1 MHRKRAPI
9 STSCHHLPSNCVLPF
24 FNILKQPALNTLRY
38 VLLAPN
44 SILSS
49 GSLRMASLNPSS
61 RFGEP
66 NSSASTVLRQLYHY
80 RPRTQRAKT
89 LALSAIAFLVC
100 LWLLSSS
107 SRVTQSLP
115 LIHSPSLILAARDN
129 HISHRL
135 LGRHSALR
143 HCGEPTGNAN
153 AEVNVNANAN
163 ATPSLAIRSRFLD
176 QIPIPPPIPRAPRRC
191 AGRSSS

>member
-1 MHRKRAPI
+1 VIDRYVNRYCVQPSPVGFLVHRERAPI

-44 SILSS
+44 SILSP

-66 NSSASTVLRQLYHY
+66 ESSASTVLRRLYHY

-107 SRVTQSLP
+107 SRVTQFLP
-115 LIHSPSLILAARDN
+115 PIHSPSLILAAKDN
-129 HISHRL
+129 HIPHRL
-135 LGRHSALR
+135 LGRHSTFVIAANPQ
-143 HCGEPTGNAN
+143 ETPTPKSMS
-153 AEVNVNANAN
+153 
-163 ATPSLAIRSRFLD
+163 TPTLTQRLL
-176 QIPIPPPIPRAPRRC
+176 
-191 AGRSSS
+191 